1 MGQEGMKEHAQ
12 ENERKEGQE
21 MEKNGVGE
29 YKFLLDHEYVLEQLN
44 AEFVLFPKL
53 PNPTGKFTSINQTQN
68 VI

>member
-1 MGQEGMKEHAQ
+1 
-12 ENERKEGQE
+12 
-21 MEKNGVGE
+21 MEKNVVGE

-53 PNPTGKFTSINQTQN
+53 PIPTGKFTSINQTQN